1 MFQFRRFPSY
11 TYLIQ
16 YMMHD
21 LHRAD
26 FSIRKSAGQSSL
38 TAHRSLSQLT
48 TSFIGSQCQG
58 IHPALIFALP
68 FAFSI
73 GSLRDLYAIFW
84 QLCSFLP
91 DFKFTVSCLF
101 DVVVLAAFTLQTRSF
116 LIFALHLLFS
126 FQDAFDIDCSAIN
139 ISGVLQ
145 AKLPL
150 SNFLLVLFLSE
161 QISEENFFSSQ
172 ICFEG

>member
-84 QLCSFLP
+84 QLCSFYP
-91 DFKFTVSCLF
+91 TSNFTVLPVLF

-126 FQDAFDIDCSAIN
+126 FQDAF
-139 ISGVLQ
+139 
-145 AKLPL
+145 AK
-150 SNFLLVLFLSE
+150 
-161 QISEENFFSSQ
+161 I
-172 ICFEG
+172 IT

>member
-1 MFQFRRFPSY
+1 MLLY
-11 TYLIQ
+11 T
-16 YMMHD
+16 
-21 LHRAD
+21 D

-139 ISGVLQ
+139 IS
-145 AKLPL
+145 L
-150 SNFLLVLFLSE
+150 SNFLLILFLSE
-161 QISEENFFSSQ
+161 QISEDSVSSVFSNP
-172 ICFEG
+172 F